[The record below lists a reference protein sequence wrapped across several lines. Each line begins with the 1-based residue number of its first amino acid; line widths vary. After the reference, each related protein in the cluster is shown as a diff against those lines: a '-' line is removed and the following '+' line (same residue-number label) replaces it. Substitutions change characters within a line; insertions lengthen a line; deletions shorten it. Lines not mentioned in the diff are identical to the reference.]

1 VTTIIYKYVHDS
13 GCPDFR
19 GDRIAAPDSS
29 KTPNKYLLFAGMNS
43 ILRYKAVISTNY
55 DFLYDKEHLVFTV
68 SVAYLLNPKAEHI
81 IQSP

>member
-1 VTTIIYKYVHDS
+1 VITIIYKYVHDS
-13 GCPDFR
+13 GSPEFR
-19 GDRIAAPDSS
+19 EDRRSAPNPS